1 LQSPPNCLYDFFY
14 HKKILGKQQD
24 MNNINEKLE
33 TVNKLPEKPYCS
45 FSKSRSFI
53 YPKEIALNLP
63 YIQYNTP
70 ISKPFMLFDIDNNK
84 EPFEWLDNTKKPI
97 PPNWIVINKKNGHK
111 LYIYELKEPVYFGK
125 NARIKPQI
133 FYKNV
138 YDRLAEQFDADL
150 AFNNTFSKN
159 VFYKTNKW
167 EIENSC
173 IMPYS
178 LHELLEATFS
188 EKSAKAE
195 NSVNYG
201 KKQGRNVEL
210 FNRCR
215 FYAYRIFR
223 LLTYNVEALHAT
235 LSLYIQEQ
243 NRRFKYPLHWKEL
256 KHIVKSIV
264 KWVAKHF
271 SPEKF
276 TARQKYCNAKSR
288 ESANAKAL
296 IKYKQCLDL
305 FNKRNMSIKA
315 IAKQTGFAIT
325 SIYRWFKL
333 FKVAP
338 P

>member
-1 LQSPPNCLYDFFY
+1 MITIT
-14 HKKILGKQQD
+14 KKLD
-24 MNNINEKLE
+24 
-33 TVNKLPEKPYCS
+33 TVKKLPQKPYCS
-45 FSKSRSFI
+45 FSKSRNFI
-53 YPKEIALNLP
+53 YPKNIALKLP

-70 ISKPFMLFDIDNNK
+70 FYKPFMLFDIDNNK

-97 PPNWIVINKKNGHK
+97 PPNWIIINKKNGHK
-111 LYIYELKEPVYFGK
+111 LFVYELKEPVYFGK
-125 NARIKPQI
+125 NARIKPQL
-133 FYKNV
+133 FYNNV
-138 YDRLAEQFDADL
+138 YERLAEQFKADL
-150 AFNNTFSKN
+150 SFNNSFSKN
-159 VFYKTNKW
+159 VFYKTNNW

-178 LHELLEATFS
+178 LHELLEATFK

-195 NSVNYG
+195 NSIMYG

-215 FYAYRIFR
+215 LYAYRIFR
-223 LLTYNVEALHAT
+223 LLTYDSNMLYTT

-243 NRRFKYPLHWKEL
+243 NKRFKYPLHWKEL
-256 KHIVKSIV
+256 KHIVKSIC
-264 KWVAKHF
+264 KWVSKHF
-271 SPEKF
+271 SKEQF
-276 TARQKYCNAKSR
+276 TARQKFCNAKSR
-288 ESANAKAL
+288 EVAKAKA
-296 IKYKQCLDL
+296 ICKYKQCLDL
-305 FNKRNMSIKA
+305 FKNSNMSIKA

>member
-1 LQSPPNCLYDFFY
+1 MNNDNA
-14 HKKILGKQQD
+14 
-24 MNNINEKLE
+24 MNNIQEKLD
-33 TVNKLPEKPYCS
+33 TVNKLPQKPYCS

-97 PPNWIVINKKNGHK
+97 PPNWIIINKRNGHK

-125 NARIKPQI
+125 NARIKPQL

-138 YDRLAEQFDADL
+138 YDRLAEQFNADL

-195 NSVNYG
+195 NSISYG

-256 KHIVKSIV
+256 KHIVKSIC

-288 ESANAKAL
+288 ASANAKAY

-305 FNKRNMSIKA
+305 FKNRDMSIKD
-315 IAKQTGFAIT
+315 IAKKTGFPAT
-325 SIYRWFKL
+325 SVYRWFKL